1 MPTKAASLSL
11 ASLTVKTPTGP
22 AWEFLILFL
31 VVIFGPPL
39 VRKAKVPGIIGLI
52 VGGFAIGPYGLDLIG
67 AGNTTVP
74 ELGQLGLLYLMF
86 VAGVELDLAL
96 VRVHRR
102 AVVTFGA
109 ITFALPMLLGTAIGF
124 AMSWSAPAALLLGAL
139 LASHTLLLYPTVRE
153 AGLSTDV
160 GVATAV
166 GATVLTDTAALIV
179 LAAVSGTQLAGGS
192 AGSIAL
198 QIVVG
203 LTVLIVF
210 SLGLLPR
217 LARLAF
223 RYVGTDRVV
232 RYLLAIASFLAAG
245 TLAESFGIEP
255 IVGAFFAG
263 LALNRLVPNEGPL
276 MERIDFF
283 GSAVFVPIFLV
294 SVGMLLDPKVM
305 IEAETLKLA
314 GLFIVA
320 SMGGK
325 ALASL
330 FARWTMGFST
340 PQAGLMLG
348 LTIPQ
353 AAATLAATVVGFNI
367 GLFDESVVNAALV
380 LILVSIVVGTLIVE
394 GTKVRVPVPAVATKQ
409 LGARILVTVED
420 PGQAPLGFAIGAR
433 IAAPDSGIVRG
444 VLASSPGDAQT
455 RAKLLAQ
462 LSAAGFAAG
471 VDTEPRL
478 MVHSALAEGILNEAL
493 AEQASLV
500 LIGQRSAEAASAL
513 GTSAEAVAAATPI
526 PVAILM
532 GDLSNIKEVQLIRTD
547 DGRRGPAAASAARL
561 AGEIAARVGGSSVVA
576 RTPDGPGW
584 AAHLRPG
591 QLCVAPATSW
601 QLLAASEPPNGAAI
615 VVTLE
620 SGAQAQPDGGR
631 QPE

>member
-1 MPTKAASLSL
+1 
-11 ASLTVKTPTGP
+11 V
-22 AWEFLILFL
+22 F
-31 VVIFGPPL
+31 PL
-39 VRKAKVPGIIGLI
+39 V
-52 VGGFAIGPYGLDLIG
+52 
-67 AGNTTVP
+67 
-74 ELGQLGLLYLMF
+74 LGSG
-86 VAGVELDLAL
+86 
-96 VRVHRR
+96 
-102 AVVTFGA
+102 
-109 ITFALPMLLGTAIGF
+109 IGF
-124 AMSWSAPAALLLGAL
+124 AMSWSAPASLLLGAL
-139 LASHTLLLYPTVRE
+139 LSSHTLLLYPTVRE
-153 AGLSTDV
+153 AGLSTDF

-166 GATVLTDTAALIV
+166 GATVLTDTAALVV
-179 LAAVSGTQLAGGS
+179 LAAVSGSQLAGGS
-192 AGSIAL
+192 ATSIAL

-203 LTVLIVF
+203 LTALVVF

-223 RYVGTDRVV
+223 RYLGTDRVV
-232 RYLLAIASFLAAG
+232 RYLLAITSFLAAG
-245 TLAESFGIEP
+245 TLAASFGIEP

-305 IEAETLKLA
+305 VEAQTLKLA
-314 GLFIVA
+314 ALFIAA
-320 SMGGK
+320 SVGGK

-330 FARWTMGFST
+330 VAHLTMGYSR

-367 GLFDESVVNAALV
+367 GLFDESVVNGVLV
-380 LILVSIVVGTLIVE
+380 LILVSIVAGTLIVE
-394 GTKVRVPVPAVATKQ
+394 HTKGMVPIPTVTAKQ

-420 PGQAPLGFAIGAR
+420 PAQAPLGFMIGAR
-433 IAAPDSGIVRG
+433 VAAQDSGVVRG
-444 VLASSPGDAQT
+444 VLACSPSDA
-455 RAKLLAQ
+455 RARATLLAQ

-478 MVHSALAEGILNEAL
+478 MVHSSLAEGILHAAL

-513 GTSAEAVAAATPI
+513 GTYAEAVAAATPV

-532 GDLSNIKEVQLIRTD
+532 GDLKSIREVQLIGTD
-547 DGRRGPAAASAARL
+547 RPGPAASGAARL
-561 AGEIAARVGGSSVVA
+561 AAEIAERVGGPSVRA
-576 RTPDGPGW
+576 HKPDGPAW

-591 QLCVAPATSW
+591 QLCVAPAASW
-601 QLLAASEPPNGAAI
+601 QLLASSDPAPGSAI
-615 VVTLE
+615 VITLE
-620 SGAQAQPDGGR
+620 SGAPWQTVGVR
-631 QPE
+631 RLV